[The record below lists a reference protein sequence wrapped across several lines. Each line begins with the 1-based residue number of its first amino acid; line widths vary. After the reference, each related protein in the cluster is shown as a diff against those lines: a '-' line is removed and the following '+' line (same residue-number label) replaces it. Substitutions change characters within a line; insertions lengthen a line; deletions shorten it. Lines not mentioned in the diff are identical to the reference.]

1 MVKQFKLF
9 PALLA
14 IAMATPVMAIAADKA
29 APAPQSA
36 NQSNGVLSGV
46 VRDAEDVIIGASVM
60 VKGTTKGASTDL
72 DGAFTI
78 SGVTPGSTIQ
88 VSYVGYKTQE
98 IVWNG
103 GNLDILLQPGDNV
116 LDEVV
121 VTALGIKRS
130 SKALGYAV
138 TELKGDDLNANLINP
153 VQALQGKVAGVDI
166 SSSDGGMFGASKI
179 LIRGAS
185 TLGKNNQPI
194 YVVDGIIL
202 DNGIVENDA
211 DWASG
216 NSNYGNEL
224 KNLNPDD
231 FETVSVLKG
240 AAATALYGSRGLN
253 GAVVITTKSG
263 KGSKGLGINVSQT
276 FGFDVMTGQPQFQNE
291 YAESFIPGWLKGDN
305 PFDYRE
311 VYWTNS
317 DGIPSYKVLAQYG
330 GDGSSFGPSF
340 KSLQENYGQLEWWD
354 GSLITPKAYK
364 NNFKDAYNTGFNS
377 NTNVAIS
384 GGNDKTTF
392 YTSLSY
398 KYANGTLPNNSFD
411 RFSLLAKASHKI
423 SNAVELEASMTF
435 AKSMPKNA
443 QMNIGEMFIGGS
455 WDRTYNSK
463 YFRDKY
469 KGEHG
474 GLASANY
481 GDKYAYI
488 PGRGVWWSI
497 WENNYYQKETV
508 VRPDLKLTAQLTPWL
523 KWVTEGSYNYYYV
536 RSESKEPGSGY
547 QNKGGFYS
555 IGFSQKEQINANTN
569 FMFDKQL
576 SEDWHIN
583 GFLRYELYHDY
594 SMGLSSK
601 TEGDFIVPNQY
612 FLGNGSN
619 GYKTEQTIGGTKTVQ
634 SVAAQFG
641 FSWRDQI
648 YVDVT
653 GRNDWAS
660 ALVYADGHSNYSYFY
675 PSINASW
682 LIHETFRGKLPS
694 WISFAKVRGSIAQ
707 VGNDCDAYYVNSA
720 YSLSSYN
727 NGNQSYYSLS
737 LADKSYAQN
746 LKPERKT
753 SWEIGLDWRF
763 LGNRL
768 GLDFTF
774 YKENTKNQIMD
785 VEIPYESGYSKALI
799 NAGNIQNSGVELALN
814 TTPIETKDFTWD
826 LNFTYTK
833 NNSKIVELSDLV
845 ADYIKLNGEPAYG
858 NYRVG
863 SVAKVGSAYGLIL
876 TDSNPAKD
884 YKYDENGAI
893 IEGSGSGKN
902 ILQWRDGQ
910 RAAQTMR
917 SGRIEEVGSIL
928 PKFLGSVNTSF
939 RYKNFTLS
947 ASFDMRF
954 GGKVASYGSHYG
966 NAYGYLKSSL
976 AGRDAAHGGLTWTSA
991 YDGVTYDDGV
1001 IPDAIILS
1009 GTKITQPDGSKY
1021 IVGAGSVSP
1030 NGESFQELVDKAK
1043 IEPLHSATWTYF
1055 NNSWG
1060 QAVVN
1065 DTWFKTLN
1073 YIAFRDLSLSYRF
1086 DNNIASKLHAK
1097 GLSITASAHNLG
1109 YLLNSMPNKE
1119 NPEAVSGTTAAEFRV
1134 RQFTGV
1140 TTNFTFTINA
1150 SF

>member
-1 MVKQFKLF
+1 MVKHFKLF
-9 PALLA
+9 SALLA
-14 IAMATPVMAIAADKA
+14 VALSTPVMAYAADSA

-36 NQSNGVLSGV
+36 DQSNGVLSGV
-46 VRDAEDVIIGASVM
+46 VRDADDVIIGASVL

-98 IVWNG
+98 IVWKG
-103 GNLDILLQPGDNV
+103 GKLDVLLQPGENV

-130 SKALGYAV
+130 TKALGYAV
-138 TELKGDDLNANLINP
+138 TELKGDDLNSNLINP

-202 DNGIVENDA
+202 DNGVVSNDA

-216 NSNYGNEL
+216 NANYGNEL

-263 KGSKGLGINVSQT
+263 KGTKGLGINFTQT
-276 FGFDVMTGQPQFQNE
+276 FGFDRVTGQPELQNE
-291 YAESFIPGWLKGDN
+291 FTQGFMPGYKSGPDK
-305 PFDYRE
+305 FDSNNIF
-311 VYWTNS
+311 WTNS
-317 DGIPSYKVLAQYG
+317 DGIPSFKVLENYG
-330 GDGSSFGPSF
+330 SDAYYCFGPSF
-340 KSLQENYGQLEWWD
+340 KYLQENYGRLEWWD
-354 GSLITPKAYK
+354 GSIIYPQAYE
-364 NNFKDAYNTGFNS
+364 NNFKDAYDTGFSS

-398 KYANGTLPNNSFD
+398 KYAEGTLPNNSFD

-423 SNAVELEASMTF
+423 TDAVELEASVNF
-435 AKSMPKNA
+435 AKSMPRNA
-443 QMNIGEMFIGGS
+443 QPNIGENFCNMN
-455 WDRTYNSK
+455 WDRTYDSK

-469 KGEHG
+469 KGDHG
-474 GLASANY
+474 GLASATY

-488 PGRGVWWSI
+488 PGIGTWWSI
-497 WENNYYQKETV
+497 WENDYYQKETV
-508 VRPDLKLTAQLTPWL
+508 VRPDLKVTAQILPWL

-536 RSESKEPGSGY
+536 RKEQKNPGSGY
-547 QNKGGFYS
+547 QNKGGYYS
-555 IGFSQKEQINANTN
+555 LGFSQKEQINANTN

-576 SEDWHIN
+576 NEDWHIN

-594 SMGLSSK
+594 SMGLNSWTK
-601 TEGDFIVPNQY
+601 GDFIVPNQY
-612 FLGNGSN
+612 FLSNGSE
-619 GYKTEQTIGGTKTVQ
+619 GIGTSQSIGGTKTIQ
-634 SVAAQFG
+634 SIAAQFG

-653 GRNDWAS
+653 GRNDWSS
-660 ALVYADGHSNYSYFY
+660 ALVYADGHGNFSYFY

-682 LIHETFRGKLPS
+682 LIHETLRGKLPS
-694 WISFAKVRGSIAQ
+694 WISFAKIRASWAQ
-707 VGNDCDAYYVNSA
+707 VGNDCSAYYVNSA
-720 YSLSSYN
+720 YSLSSYSN
-727 NGNQSYYSLS
+727 NSSSYYSLS
-737 LADKSYAQN
+737 LPSTSYSQD

-763 LGNRL
+763 LGNRI
-768 GLDFTF
+768 GIDATY
-774 YKENTKNQIMD
+774 YKENTKDQIMS
-785 VEIPYESGYSKALI
+785 VSIPGVSGYSSALI
-799 NAGNIQNSGVELALN
+799 NAGNIQNQGVEIALN
-814 TTPIETKDFTWD
+814 TTPIETKDLTWD

-833 NNSKIVELSDLV
+833 NKSKIVELSDLV
-845 ADYIKLNGEPAYG
+845 ANYISLNGDVGYG
-858 NYRVG
+858 NYRIG
-863 SVAKVGSAYGLIL
+863 SVAKVGGEYGLL
-876 TDSNPAKD
+876 LSDASPKKD
-884 YKYDENGAI
+884 WVYDEDGNKIG
-893 IEGSGSGKN
+893 GTGKN
-902 ILQWRDGQ
+902 MIYWNETQ
-910 RAAQTMR
+910 RAAYLART
-917 SGRIEEVGSIL
+917 GTLEEVGTML
-928 PKFLGSVNTSF
+928 PKFLGSVNTSIK
-939 RYKNFTLS
+939 YKRFTLS

-954 GGKVASYGSHYG
+954 GGKVASYNSRYG
-966 NAYGYLKSSL
+966 NAYGYTKLSAKYRNL
-976 AGRDAAHGGLTWTSA
+976 ENGGFEWTSFKSP
-991 YDGVTYDDGV
+991 GVTFEDGY
-1001 IPDAIILS
+1001 IPDGIVAKDTQIL
-1009 GTKITQPDGSKY
+1009 QPDGSY
-1021 IVGAGSVSP
+1021 YTVGSSDLSP
-1030 NGESFQELVDKAK
+1030 NGELYADLYAK
-1043 IEPLHSATWTYF
+1043 GVIEPQHGGTWIF
-1055 NNSWG
+1055 KINNWG
-1060 QAVVN
+1060 AGVVN

-1073 YIAFRDLSLSYRF
+1073 YIAFRDLSLSYSF
-1086 DNNIASKLHAK
+1086 SNNIASKIHAK
-1097 GLSITASAHNLG
+1097 SLNLTAAAHNLG

-1119 NPEAVSGTTAAEFRV
+1119 NPEAVAGTETAEFRV
-1134 RQFTGV
+1134 RQFSGI
-1140 TTNFTFTINA
+1140 TTSFTLTINA